1 MKLWKIKDKE
11 FFNSALKKQDFST
24 STSEVCGN
32 VYPLY
37 LFHHLDFLFHVCTYV
52 CTFKQLIKRRSKVH
66 EKNMSRER
74 VLHFDQ

>member
-1 MKLWKIKDKE
+1 MYI
-11 FFNSALKKQDFST
+11 S
-24 STSEVCGN
+24 
-32 VYPLY
+32 
-37 LFHHLDFLFHVCTYV
+37 LFLFRHLDFLFHVCTYV